1 MCIRD
6 RYLED
11 CLNSLLA
18 QTISQGEMEVLMIND
33 GSTDGSGKICERF
46 AAEHENFKVI
56 SQENR
61 GVSAARNAGILNAK
75 GKYLFYLDGDDT
87 LSSETVKNVTDFFD
101 EHYDEV
107 DVVSYPRV
115 FWHENGIE
123 VQHSRDRIIHQTKVY
138 TLDEIPFAGFPTLNI
153 ATKNIGRDNI
163 LFDQDLSFH
172 EDEAYV
178 TDIILRAVSYT
189 HLTLPTKLE
198 V

>member
-1 MCIRD
+1 MNFEYQVTVIIPVYNVD

-107 DVVSYPRV
+107 DVV
-115 FWHENGIE
+115 
-123 VQHSRDRIIHQTKVY
+123 
-138 TLDEIPFAGFPTLNI
+138 A
-153 ATKNIGRDNI
+153 
-163 LFDQDLSFH
+163 
-172 EDEAYV
+172 
-178 TDIILRAVSYT
+178 
-189 HLTLPTKLE
+189 
-198 V
+198 